1 MKRTLALLIGALLAA
16 GCSSRTPVTDAFIAG
31 VIIYQAIDY
40 SKDPRPFPSLRE
52 IYEFGGPEPA
62 APLAPDRKVVEQ
74 DCREA
79 PIDPSANLKCR

>member
-1 MKRTLALLIGALLAA
+1 MNRLVVLLVALLAT

-31 VIIYQAIDY
+31 IIIYQGVEY
-40 SKDPRPFPSLRE
+40 SKEPRPFPSLRE
-52 IYEFGGPEPA
+52 IYEFGGPAPA

-79 PIDPSANLKCR
+79 PVDPTANLKCR